1 MAVITIYSSLFK
13 MLVQFTLKMRK
24 FLFKFTLKMRKFL
37 TYRPMK
43 VVNTSST
50 PYEDLTVE
58 TLSK

>member
-1 MAVITIYSSLFK
+1 

-37 TYRPMK
+37 TYRMK